1 MTRIE
6 KEKVLK
12 DKFLDVSKGAEN
24 GLYTIEQ
31 IRALKDMAKE
41 DVYPDW
47 RFSDTDCN
55 VWSILREGA

>member
-1 MTRIE
+1 MNRAE
-6 KEKVLK
+6 KEKLLK
-12 DKFLDVSKGAEN
+12 DRFLEVSKDAKI
-24 GLYTIEQ
+24 GLYSVAQ